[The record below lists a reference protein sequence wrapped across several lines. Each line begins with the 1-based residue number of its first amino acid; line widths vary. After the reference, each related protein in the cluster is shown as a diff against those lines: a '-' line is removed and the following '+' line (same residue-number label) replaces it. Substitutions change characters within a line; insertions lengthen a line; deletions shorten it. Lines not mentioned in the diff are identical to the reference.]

1 MRTKRVD
8 GTTDRQIRRGV
19 RKPKQNERTG
29 PAVCQAVW
37 IERDLAMLSSCPTE
51 SHSWGSTAF
60 SLWPSMFTLRGP
72 ASIDQLPQWLRS
84 SNTWLKLQSRYKIKC
99 FSLAQTRPDKRDGL
113 NTLSVYRRPFVCISS
128 FHSFSFFIFLL
139 HLPVYCP
146 RVCIKGSHISEF
158 ILVFFSSLLFV
169 FPASFPPIPSLNRV
183 KAISITVKLYTPVEI
198 TPAVS
203 SNEWLDIIER
213 ACLVSSPCR
222 HNPPASWRKG
232 DNWQTYNPLPPHG
245 TPENHRGDKV
255 MTWRKVSNPI
265 VGKQQGKA
273 GV

>member
-1 MRTKRVD
+1 M
-8 GTTDRQIRRGV
+8 
-19 RKPKQNERTG
+19 
-29 PAVCQAVW
+29 CQAVW

-113 NTLSVYRRPFVCISS
+113 NTLSVSSIAGPLSVFLPFTHSVSLSSSSIFLSIVRTSALKGHTSPSS
-128 FHSFSFFIFLL
+128 FLF
-139 HLPVYCP
+139 
-146 RVCIKGSHISEF
+146 
-158 ILVFFSSLLFV
+158 FFSSLLFV

-265 VGKQQGKA
+265 VGKQQGKE